1 VETEAGRSAKIQS
14 QVASGISG
22 KKNQKPERRKTK
34 INAYEFTKYDYE

>member
-14 QVASGISG
+14 QVASEISG
-22 KKNQKPERRKTK
+22 KKQKPERRKTK